1 MDEENDDDLGN
12 EGSENE
18 GDEEAAKKKEQ
29 VKRAPKNAK
38 TKLSM
43 ATANEKNN
51 SSLLN
56 FFQKSAQKRS
66 LSSLSNTAD
75 LVSSHFLTN
84 RNLKFCAV
92 F

>member
-1 MDEENDDDLGN
+1 MDDENDDNLDN

-18 GDEEAAKKKEQ
+18 GDEDIAKKKEPI
-29 VKRAPKNAK
+29 KRAPKNSK
-38 TKLSM
+38 TKLSL

-66 LSSLSNTAD
+66 LNSTSSSTD
-75 LVSSHFLTN
+75 IITSHFLTN
-84 RNLKFCAV
+84 RNLKLCAA